1 MKTLTVNDDGQVTLD
16 GDLLK
21 HLGVA
26 PGDRVTFDMLPGGRI
41 EFRAA
46 RTGKISDVFGMLKR
60 ADGPSLTIDEI
71 NEAIARG
78 WAGDRS

>member
-1 MKTLTVNDDGQVTLD
+1 
-16 GDLLK
+16 
-21 HLGVA
+21 
-26 PGDRVTFDMLPGGRI
+26 MLPGGRI